1 MKTPFIL
8 QASNQRFDS
17 GCQLNKPDNIKIQMF
32 STMKESILFILFI
45 FTLLTIGCVPLEKIY
60 RHDFDSGYF
69 KLKTPENKVSEVY
82 MDLKDDTV
90 TVFNISGAGKS
101 KAPDLSTAQ
110 GIKISEI
117 KPGSLL
123 YKNTLVRRS
132 LDFDLSTVALRYRP
146 ESSGVPNQLSYNINT
161 VLYLGIRRDFF
172 IVKSHHSPLRKE
184 NPFIRQ
190 IGFDA
195 GILAGIGITPINP
208 SVTNSNTPLEY
219 DGWFFQ
225 KGVAAFITIERM
237 SVGISLGFD
246 NLLDKNSS
254 SWIYNQKPW
263 IGIVLGIS
271 NF

>member
-1 MKTPFIL
+1 MKK
-8 QASNQRFDS
+8 SN
-17 GCQLNKPDNIKIQMF
+17 L
-32 STMKESILFILFI
+32 SILILI
-45 FTLLTIGCVPLEKIY
+45 LLTFFSFSCVPLEKIS

-69 KLKTPENKVSEVY
+69 KIKTPDSRPTEVY
-82 MDLKDDTV
+82 VDLKDDTV
-90 TVFNISGAGKS
+90 TVYNVNGTGKI
-101 KAPDLSTAQ
+101 KTPDKSIAQ
-110 GIKISEI
+110 GIKISDI
-117 KPGSLL
+117 KPGSFL

-132 LDFDLSTVALRYRP
+132 LDFDLSTVALKYRP

-172 IVKSHHSPLRKE
+172 IIKSHPSPLRKE

-195 GILAGIGITPINP
+195 GILAGIGITPINAT
-208 SVTNSNTPLEY
+208 VTNSNTLMEY

-225 KGVAAFITIERM
+225 KGVAAFVTIERM

-254 SWIYNQKPW
+254 IWIYNQKPW
-263 IGIVLGIS
+263 VGIVLGIS

>member
-1 MKTPFIL
+1 MRK
-8 QASNQRFDS
+8 SNLLISLLLALFS
-17 GCQLNKPDNIKIQMF
+17 FGCM
-32 STMKESILFILFI
+32 
-45 FTLLTIGCVPLEKIY
+45 PLEKIS

-69 KLKTPENKVSEVY
+69 KLKTPENKVSDVY
-82 MDLKDDTV
+82 MDIKDDTV
-90 TVFNISGAGKS
+90 TVFNVKGAGKS
-101 KAPDLSTAQ
+101 KAPDLSSAQ
-110 GIKISEI
+110 GIKINDI
-117 KPGSLL
+117 KPGSFL
-123 YKNTLVRRS
+123 YKNTFVRRS
-132 LDFDLSTVALRYRP
+132 LDFDLSTVALKYRP

-195 GILAGIGITPINP
+195 GLLAGIGITPINAT
-208 SVTNSNTPLEY
+208 VTNSNTLLEY